1 MQQQQPPP
9 LHESPER
16 PPQLQLCACRVGD
29 VDMPRLSGLLQTTPP
44 DCGADAGMCTF
55 WPDSDPE
62 LASAM
67 RSENTVLIR
76 ISGDGNLPNHRRQ
89 FAVVPL
95 RYAVSTE
102 NQSELCGCALFSNRS
117 TKSFRSSEELE
128 AGRSWFDSMAA
139 VLAIERDRTVLM
151 QDRESSAKM
160 DERASRQVLKQA
172 KRVMLET
179 RAIAEAKDTFLAT
192 MSHEIRTP
200 LNGIIGM
207 TEILSQLGLNEDQ
220 QECLEVVRHSGVQ
233 LMELITDILDYSKL
247 AAKALTLE
255 STPLDI
261 VVIVEEA
268 HDLVRLRAEEKNVTQ
283 TSFFDGN
290 IPKLLGDPKR
300 VKQIVAN
307 LLSNAVKFTDK
318 GSVTTRVKWKS
329 SRGIL
334 RIKVIDTG
342 IGIPKRDRKRIFNA
356 FSQLNPH
363 SSQAH
368 SGTGLGLGI
377 VAQLVQLMGG
387 SYSVRSRSREDGY
400 QTENTGTTL
409 TVELPM
415 ATLVD
420 DGDVST
426 DSDDPG
432 IGDGSIDGGGGVHGN
447 VVSRGVS
454 GFCKVLSDTHIFK
467 LKSERVLVY
476 EPDASQRLA
485 ILQIFLALEM
495 VVVPTATVEELRM
508 YLQNGA
514 DFFAIFIDAEGDNE
528 DKVAR
533 VVGSF
538 CRKCPDDSQT
548 PVVKMLTVSQH
559 AARTSRDAA
568 SAGGGDQAVS
578 AAPRRLLK
586 PVKRGKLYT
595 ILRTILEG
603 EFPGNSPTLSTMHES
618 PAMHADGGE
627 GGSSGN
633 VSTLPHLTDTSH
645 PMTPHG
651 PRSEGNCDS
660 AAVPRSPP
668 HIVTTDGRRRRNRKH
683 QSKKNM
689 EIKHRRG
696 KYSAPVVIEPHKN
709 VPPIK
714 VSECSSTR
722 YANCSDNACGTA
734 PEPLS
739 ILVAE
744 DNTPNQK
751 VLLGFLAILAPGS
764 HVDIAR
770 DGEEA
775 VSMACGANTKYDVV
789 LMDIK
794 MPRMNGFD
802 ATRAIR
808 SRLGDNCPQIVAVTA
823 TVFENDSK
831 RCLDAGMNGYI
842 SKPVQLQ
849 ELRALIN
856 VIRNQKQTK

>member
-1 MQQQQPPP
+1 M
-9 LHESPER
+9 
-16 PPQLQLCACRVGD
+16 
-29 VDMPRLSGLLQTTPP
+29 
-44 DCGADAGMCTF
+44 
-55 WPDSDPE
+55 
-62 LASAM
+62 
-67 RSENTVLIR
+67 
-76 ISGDGNLPNHRRQ
+76 
-89 FAVVPL
+89 
-95 RYAVSTE
+95 
-102 NQSELCGCALFSNRS
+102 
-117 TKSFRSSEELE
+117 
-128 AGRSWFDSMAA
+128 
-139 VLAIERDRTVLM
+139 
-151 QDRESSAKM
+151 
-160 DERASRQVLKQA
+160 
-172 KRVMLET
+172 
-179 RAIAEAKDTFLAT
+179 
-192 MSHEIRTP
+192 
-200 LNGIIGM
+200 
-207 TEILSQLGLNEDQ
+207 
-220 QECLEVVRHSGVQ
+220 
-233 LMELITDILDYSKL
+233 
-247 AAKALTLE
+247 
-255 STPLDI
+255 
-261 VVIVEEA
+261 
-268 HDLVRLRAEEKNVTQ
+268 
-283 TSFFDGN
+283 
-290 IPKLLGDPKR
+290 
-300 VKQIVAN
+300 KQIVAN

-342 IGIPKRDRKRIFNA
+342 IGIPKRDRKRIFHA

-377 VAQLVQLMGG
+377 VAQLVQLMKG
-387 SYSVRSRSREDGY
+387 SYTVRSRSQEDGY
-400 QTENTGTTL
+400 QSENTGTTL

-420 DGDVST
+420 DGDGST

-432 IGDGSIDGGGGVHGN
+432 IGDGSIDGGVHGN
-447 VVSRGVS
+447 IVSRGAS
-454 GFCKVLSDTHIFK
+454 GFCKVLSDAHIFK

-528 DKVAR
+528 DRVAR

-559 AARTSRDAA
+559 AARTSRDA
-568 SAGGGDQAVS
+568 SAGGGGDQVVS
-578 AAPRRLLK
+578 SAPRRLLK
-586 PVKRGKLYT
+586 PVKRARLYS

-618 PAMHADGGE
+618 PAMHIDGSE
-627 GGSSGN
+627 GGSGN
-633 VSTLPHLTDTSH
+633 VPTLPHLSDTSH
-645 PMTPHG
+645 PTTPHG

-660 AAVPRSPP
+660 AVTRSPP

-683 QSKKNM
+683 YSKKDM
-689 EIKHRRG
+689 KFERRCG
-696 KYSAPVVIEPHKN
+696 KNSAPVVIEPRKN

-714 VSECSSTR
+714 ISEYTPSR
-722 YANCSDNACGTA
+722 YANGDNACGE
-734 PEPLS
+734 PEPLT

-751 VLLGFLAILAPGS
+751 VLLGFLAILTPGS
-764 HVDIAR
+764 RIDIAR

-775 VSMACGANTKYDVV
+775 VSAACGANAKYDVI

-856 VIRNQKQTK
+856 VIRNQKQKK